1 MESSRTVKIFE
12 YLHLYTH
19 RNYLDVNSAEF
30 LGKMF
35 ENGIWLLRPLLS
47 RQDTYKRQFLFRH
60 CRPPPRTCLSPT
72 NTFACAMRGFKTR
85 MQNFLMLRQTLLHAP
100 PNQFFVAIEWPSSA
114 GGCITILT
122 IPT

>member
-30 LGKMF
+30 LGKMYDGDTLF

-47 RQDTYKRQFLFRH
+47 RQDTYKR
-60 CRPPPRTCLSPT
+60 
-72 NTFACAMRGFKTR
+72 
-85 MQNFLMLRQTLLHAP
+85 
-100 PNQFFVAIEWPSSA
+100 
-114 GGCITILT
+114 
-122 IPT
+122 